1 MKNLV
6 IVESPSKSK
15 TIGKYLGSEYNVISS
30 KGHIRDLAIQGKDG
44 LGVDIENEFKPT
56 YVISKDKADT
66 VKELKQEAK
75 KADKVYLATDPDRE
89 GEAISWH
96 LAEELGLPED
106 AVDRVTFQE
115 ITKNAVIEAFHKPRQ
130 IDMDL
135 VHSQETRRILDRIIG
150 FKLSKLLHS
159 KIKSKSAGRVQSV
172 ALKLIVEKE
181 KEISAFIPKEYWTL
195 DAVFEKN
202 GQEFNASLVK
212 INGKKAEL
220 NHGEDAQK
228 AFDACNGSFAITDIK
243 KSSTA
248 RRPQAAF
255 ITSTLQQEAST
266 KLGFSAK
273 RTMSIAQRLYEGI
286 DLGSGQEGLI
296 TYMRTDSTRLSDV
309 FMNQAKDLIED
320 KYGKKYLGSYHV
332 KNDEGAQDAHE
343 AIRPTTLNHDP
354 ELIKTYLTNEQY
366 RLYKLIY
373 ARALASQM
381 APSTSD
387 SLVVILSR
395 NGYDF
400 AANGK
405 TMTFDGF
412 LAVYKDYDASKDTL
426 LPQMEM
432 NESLTPKQLKQNQHF
447 TEPPKRYTEA
457 SLIKEME
464 KDGIG
469 RPSTYA
475 MIIDTI
481 QERGYVTLDRASE
494 STRTKVFRPTEQ
506 GVLTT
511 EKLDEFFNAIINVDY
526 TAKMESELDKI
537 ADGKVEEVPTL
548 QEFYQKFQPLLD
560 QAYENMEKLELEK
573 VGEVCPECGGELV
586 YRNGRYGKFISC
598 ANFPKCRYT
607 RQIEKPNVEKP
618 EPTGKMCPDC
628 GAELLKRKSR
638 YGTYFLGCSNFPK
651 CHYMENLEGERI
663 ISKQDRLKA
672 KEDKKKSAEKDTKKA
687 VKKKTAKKTVKKTA
701 AKKTT
706 KKTAAN
712 AAKDTPVKTVKK
724 TSVKKTAAKTTV
736 KKTAAKKSAVK
747 KEA

>member
-15 TIGKYLGSEYNVISS
+15 TIGKYLGKDYNVVSS
-30 KGHIRDLAIQGKDG
+30 KGHIRDLAIKGKEG
-44 LGVDIENEFKPT
+44 LGVDIENDFKAT
-56 YVISKDKADT
+56 YEVSKDKVDT
-66 VKELKQEAK
+66 VEELKQEASK
-75 KADKVYLATDPDRE
+75 VDRVYLATDPDRE

-115 ITKNAVIEAFHKPRQ
+115 ITKNAILEAFSHPRT

-150 FKLSKLLHS
+150 FKLSKLLHN

-181 KEISAFIPKEYWTL
+181 KEIKAFIPVEYWTL
-195 DAVFEKN
+195 DAKFEKDN
-202 GQEFNASLVK
+202 IPFSASLTK

-220 NHGEDAQK
+220 KNEEDALK
-228 AFDACNGSFAITDIK
+228 AFEACNGPFTISNIK
-243 KSSTA
+243 KSKTSRKA
-248 RRPQAAF
+248 PMAF

-286 DLGSGQEGLI
+286 DVGNGQEGLI
-296 TYMRTDSTRLSDV
+296 TYMRTDSTRLSSSYT
-309 FMNQAKDLIED
+309 QPARDLIEQ
-320 KYGKKYLGSYHV
+320 KYGKNYVGTYHV

-343 AIRPTTLNHDP
+343 AIRPTSLNNDP
-354 ELIKTYLTNEQY
+354 ETIKSHLTNEQY

-381 APSTSD
+381 AASTSD
-387 SLVVILSR
+387 SLNVTLSR
-395 NGYDF
+395 NGYDLT
-400 AANGK
+400 ANGK
-405 TMTFDGF
+405 VMTFDGF
-412 LAVYKDYDASKDTL
+412 LAVYKDYDSSKDVILPTL
-426 LPQMEM
+426 VEQEQ
-432 NESLTPKQLKQNQHF
+432 LTAKELTKNQHF

-457 SLIKEME
+457 SLIKAME
-464 KDGIG
+464 EDGIG

-481 QERGYVTLDRASE
+481 QARGYVTLDRASE
-494 STRTKVFRPTEQ
+494 TSRTKVFMPTEQ

-511 EKLDEFFNAIINVDY
+511 EKLDEYFSSIINVDY
-526 TAKMESELDKI
+526 TAGMEKQLDNI
-537 ADGKVEEVPTL
+537 AEGKQEEVPTL
-548 QEFYQKFQPLLD
+548 KDFYSKFQPLLD
-560 QAYENMEKLELEK
+560 EAYEKMDKLELEK

-586 YRNGRYGKFISC
+586 YRNGRFGKFISC

-607 RQIEKPNVEKP
+607 RQLEKPNVEKP

-628 GAELLKRKSR
+628 GSELLKRKSR
-638 YGTYFLGCSNFPK
+638 FGTYFLGCSNFPK

-663 ISKQDRLKA
+663 VSKKDKQKS
-672 KEDKKKSAEKDTKKA
+672 EEPKKKTTKKA
-687 VKKKTAKKTVKKTA
+687 TTKKATTKKKTTAKKTATKKTTTKKTTTKRTTKKTVKK
-701 AKKTT
+701 
-706 KKTAAN
+706 
-712 AAKDTPVKTVKK
+712 D
-724 TSVKKTAAKTTV
+724 
-736 KKTAAKKSAVK
+736 
-747 KEA
+747 EE

>member
-15 TIGKYLGSEYNVISS
+15 TIGKYLGSEYYVVSS

-44 LGVDIENEFKPT
+44 LGVDIENDFQPT
-56 YVISKDKADT
+56 YVVSKDKKDT
-66 VKELKQEAK
+66 VKELKSEAK
-75 KADKVYLATDPDRE
+75 KVDKVYLATDPDRE

-115 ITKNAVIEAFHKPRQ
+115 ITKNAVIEAFKKPRT

-181 KEISAFIPKEYWTL
+181 KEIKAFNPEEYWTL
-195 DAVFEKN
+195 EALFEKD
-202 GQEFNASLVK
+202 GQEFEAKLSK
-212 INGKKAEL
+212 INGKPAEIK
-220 NHGEDAQK
+220 NAEQAQK
-228 AFDACNGSFAITDIK
+228 AYDACNGAFEITNIK
-243 KSSTA
+243 ESTSA
-248 RRPQAAF
+248 RKPQAPF

-266 KLGFSAK
+266 KLSFSAK

-286 DLGSGQEGLI
+286 DLGNGQEGLI

-320 KYGKKYLGSYHV
+320 KYGKKYLAASYHA

-343 AIRPTTLNHDP
+343 AIRPTTLNNDP
-354 ELIKTYLTNEQY
+354 ELIKGYLTNEQY

-381 APSTSD
+381 AASTSN
-387 SLVVILSR
+387 SLTITFSR
-395 NGYDF
+395 NGHDMI
-400 AANGK
+400 ANGK

-412 LAVYKDYDASKDTL
+412 LAVYKDYDSSKDTI
-426 LPQMEM
+426 LPELKMKEILDPK
-432 NESLTPKQLKQNQHF
+432 NLTKTQKF

-494 STRTKVFRPTEQ
+494 TTRTKVFRPTEQ

-526 TAKMESELDKI
+526 TAKMEKELDQI

-548 QEFYQKFQPLLD
+548 KDFYQKFQPLLD
-560 QAYENMEKLELEK
+560 QAYDKMEKLELEK

-607 RQIEKPNVEKP
+607 RQLEKPDAEKP
-618 EPTGKMCPDC
+618 EPTGKFCPDC
-628 GAELLKRKSR
+628 GGELLKRKSR

-651 CHYMENLEGERI
+651 CHYMENLDGERI
-663 ISKQDRLKA
+663 VSKQDRLKA
-672 KEDKKKSAEKDTKKA
+672 KEDKKKTAEKKTAMKPA
-687 VKKKTAKKTVKKTA
+687 AKKTAKKTTKKTA

-706 KKTAAN
+706 KKTA
-712 AAKDTPVKTVKK
+712 VKK
-724 TSVKKTAAKTTV
+724 S
-736 KKTAAKKSAVK
+736 AAKK
-747 KEA
+747 EA

>member
-15 TIGKYLGSEYNVISS
+15 TIGKYLGSEYYVVSS

-44 LGVDIENEFKPT
+44 LGVDIENDFKPT
-56 YVISKDKADT
+56 YVVSKDKKDT
-66 VKELKQEAK
+66 VKELKSEAK

-96 LAEELGLPED
+96 LAEELGLSEGD
-106 AVDRVTFQE
+106 VDRVTFQE
-115 ITKNAVIEAFHKPRQ
+115 ITKNAVIEAFKTPRKV
-130 IDMDL
+130 DMDL

-172 ALKLIVEKE
+172 ALKLIVERE
-181 KEISAFIPKEYWTL
+181 KQIKAFNPVEYWTI
-195 DAVFEKN
+195 DADFVKN
-202 GQEFNASLVK
+202 GQKFNAKLSK
-212 INGKKAEL
+212 INGKAVSLKNAE
-220 NHGEDAQK
+220 EAQK
-228 AFDACNGSFAITDIK
+228 AYDACNGPFEITDIK
-243 KSSTA
+243 KSNSA
-248 RRPQAAF
+248 RRPQAPF

-273 RTMSIAQRLYEGI
+273 RTMSIAQKLYEGI
-286 DLGSGQEGLI
+286 DLGNGQEGLI

-320 KYGKKYLGSYHV
+320 KYGKKYLGSYHA

-343 AIRPTTLNHDP
+343 AIRPTTLNNDP
-354 ELIKTYLTNEQY
+354 ERIKSHLSVEQY

-381 APSTSD
+381 APSLSD
-387 SLVVILSR
+387 SVTVILSR
-395 NGYDF
+395 NGYDLS
-400 AANGK
+400 ATGK
-405 TMTFDGF
+405 VMTFDGF
-412 LAVYKDYDASKDTL
+412 LAVYKDYDSSKDTL
-426 LPQMEM
+426 LPEM
-432 NESLTPKQLKQNQHF
+432 KLKEVLHPEQLNQTQHF

-457 SLIKEME
+457 LLIKEME

-481 QERGYVTLDRASE
+481 QARGYVTLDRASDT
-494 STRTKVFRPTEQ
+494 TRTKVFRPTEQ
-506 GVLTT
+506 GTLTT
-511 EKLDEFFNAIINVDY
+511 EKLDEFFSTIINVDY
-526 TAKMESELDKI
+526 TAKMEKELDQI
-537 ADGKVEEVPTL
+537 ADGKLEEVPTL
-548 QEFYQKFQPLLD
+548 REFYNKFQPLLD
-560 QAYENMEKLELEK
+560 TAYDNMEKLELEK

-586 YRNGRYGKFISC
+586 YRNGRFGKFISC

-607 RQIEKPNVEKP
+607 KQLDKPNVEKP
-618 EPTGKMCPDC
+618 EPTGKMCPEC

-663 ISKQDRLKA
+663 VSKQDRLKA
-672 KEDKKKSAEKDTKKA
+672 KEE
-687 VKKKTAKKTVKKTA
+687 KKTSGKT

-706 KKTAAN
+706 KKAPVRKK
-712 AAKDTPVKTVKK
+712 AAK
-724 TSVKKTAAKTTV
+724 KTTA
-736 KKTAAKKSAVK
+736 KKTAAKKSSAK